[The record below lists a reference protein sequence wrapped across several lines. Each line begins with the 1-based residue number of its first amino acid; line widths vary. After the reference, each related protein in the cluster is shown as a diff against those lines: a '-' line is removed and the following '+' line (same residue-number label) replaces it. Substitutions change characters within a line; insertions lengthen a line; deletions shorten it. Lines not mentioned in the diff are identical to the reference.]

1 MPSGNLSER
10 QKSDRREEW
19 LAKELGGKR
28 VAGSGSS
35 KEKKGDIKFAHVL
48 MEDKRTAGKSLAI
61 QVAWLEKIER
71 EALACGRIP
80 AFSFGF
86 DASDQQ
92 WIAFPRW
99 WLRDES
105 WWQTLTGK

>member
-1 MPSGNLSER
+1 MTER

-35 KEKKGDIKFAHVL
+35 REKKGDVKFGHFL

-71 EALACGRIP
+71 EALACGKTP
-80 AFSFGF
+80 VFSFGF
-86 DASDQQ
+86 DKCEQD
-92 WIAFPRW
+92 WVAFPLW
-99 WLRDES
+99 WVKSEE
-105 WWQTLTGK
+105 WWEEFRK